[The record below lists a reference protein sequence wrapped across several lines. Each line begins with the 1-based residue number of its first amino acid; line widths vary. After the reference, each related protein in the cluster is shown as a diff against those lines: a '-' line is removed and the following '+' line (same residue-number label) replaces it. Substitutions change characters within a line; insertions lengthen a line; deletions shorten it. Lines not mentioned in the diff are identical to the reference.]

1 MRPQCYGQVVI
12 HGGQKHTRSDIWD
25 IVFVW
30 HKHKTDDWKLVNLT
44 NRIQHVQGW
53 PKTCWCILIFEKGWE
68 GGGGE
73 KGEGSRSCI
82 SVIHRGPGEMVLLFK
97 ALVVFAAMVSADYK
111 VWCRVQYWWNWTGS
125 FKSYNYAELS
135 MRGCV
140 YLLEYLSLIF
150 CLLNIYRKDFW
161 ERLREYQKYNIK

>member
-53 PKTCWCILIFEKGWE
+53 TKTCWCILIFEKGWE
-68 GGGGE
+68 GGGRRE
-73 KGEGSRSCI
+73 KDLVHVSQWYTGGWAGWSSSSRPLWSLLLWFQLITRYGVEYNIDGIGLDLLNHPTTQNYLWEDVCI
-82 SVIHRGPGEMVLLFK
+82 YWNIFLLF
-97 ALVVFAAMVSADYK
+97 FA
-111 VWCRVQYWWNWTGS
+111 CWTYIGKI
-125 FKSYNYAELS
+125 FG
-135 MRGCV
+135 RGCV
-140 YLLEYLSLIF
+140 
-150 CLLNIYRKDFW
+150 NIRS
-161 ERLREYQKYNIK
+161 II